1 MTSMG
6 SVGSRFSA
14 SNMGRRPSLK
24 LAVTM
29 EPGLTVL
36 TRMPSGASDLARF
49 FDTLARAALLA
60 V

>member
-1 MTSMG
+1 MSL
-6 SVGSRFSA
+6 RFSV
-14 SNMGRRPSLK
+14 K

-29 EPGLTVL
+29 EPGQTAF

-49 FDTLARAALLA
+49 LARLVTAAFDA